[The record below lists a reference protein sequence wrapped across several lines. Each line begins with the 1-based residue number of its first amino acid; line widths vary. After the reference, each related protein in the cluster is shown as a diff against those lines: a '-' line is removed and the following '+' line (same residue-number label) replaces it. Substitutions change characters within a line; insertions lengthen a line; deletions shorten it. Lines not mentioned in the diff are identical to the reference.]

1 MPRVL
6 FDVKWSRRA
15 SEEQTPKKNE
25 KGTLK
30 MGMVECL
37 VFWFNMS

>member
-6 FDVKWSRRA
+6 FDVKWLRRS
-15 SEEQTPKKNE
+15 SEELLAN

-30 MGMVECL
+30 MVTAECL
-37 VFWFNMS
+37 SLDFKIS